1 MLCCAP
7 GVSTEQAWRTHLK
20 KRWPHA
26 ALRSAPV
33 FGEDEASADP
43 HQKYLEKHC
52 HDLLHC
58 RFFVQHQHADPRGY
72 FNTCLYRLNHSEC
85 RLPDA
90 DPSQLDHNDLYVYAK
105 YMRRVTIRAVQ
116 CSAML
121 TDARLL
127 DVWRSCVHCLN
138 IHWVRDEYFSHL
150 VALVAQLLQH
160 GALDTLVLFHFH
172 LSPRH
177 IGQLFQLCAGHG
189 PRCRLKS
196 GPSVSGP
203 GPDGPCFE
211 PAPGPSSANDPGPT
225 CSVDPGQMSS
235 DHVFGC
241 RVDLEYRSGSVNAV
255 NIEHVNT
262 EQTEHMNNEQTEH
275 VNVQQTEHTNNEQTE
290 LVNMQQTEHTNNEQT
305 EHVNMQQT
313 EHTNNEQTEHV
324 NVQQTEHS
332 NNEQTEHVNTEQT
345 EHMNNER
352 TEHVN
357 TEQAEH
363 SNNSEQTEHG
373 NRTQTEH
380 GHLDAELT
388 EPVSREQTEHVNRTQ
403 TEHGHLDAEL
413 TEPVNQEQT
422 EHVNRTQTEHG
433 HLDAELTEP
442 VNQEQTEHVN
452 RTQTEHGHLDAELTE
467 PVSREQIEHTDR
479 VDQTDQMDTQHTHED
494 GGTVPQGR
502 SLREAANLAL
512 QGLISQNAPQPS
524 EHTSLHT
531 LHQMSDFDID
541 TDTDDLFDAAVL
553 LTPSTGTLPLTWGC
567 GTEGVNPSARCN
579 TRSLGSLGI
588 ITSPHCSQLIK
599 ILVDILPRWQHLHR
613 LALYSAFVG
622 TDQFQEIIL
631 QKLDTSQLRELVMV
645 DCIFSKSRI
654 LLDTLQV
661 LVNSDRQ
668 KPIQHL
674 LLNNNVETISTYADP
689 MSFDIDGSTVDFL
702 GVVELDLSDNRMDDA
717 CVAML
722 ARLLRHDIALRQ
734 LKLDTC
740 QMREGRLL
748 HILRSMP
755 DGGRLETLSLAEI
768 IFSRETTLTAA
779 TEDELVS
786 VLQKT
791 RTLKF
796 LNVQGCHLS
805 ARLVT
810 SPAFIESIR
819 QHPSLTELNVADN
832 HLGE

>member
-1 MLCCAP
+1 M
-7 GVSTEQAWRTHLK
+7 
-20 KRWPHA
+20 
-26 ALRSAPV
+26 
-33 FGEDEASADP
+33 
-43 HQKYLEKHC
+43 
-52 HDLLHC
+52 
-58 RFFVQHQHADPRGY
+58 
-72 FNTCLYRLNHSEC
+72 
-85 RLPDA
+85 
-90 DPSQLDHNDLYVYAK
+90 
-105 YMRRVTIRAVQ
+105 
-116 CSAML
+116 
-121 TDARLL
+121 
-127 DVWRSCVHCLN
+127 
-138 IHWVRDEYFSHL
+138 
-150 VALVAQLLQH
+150 AQLLQH

-189 PRCRLKS
+189 PRCRLKC

-211 PAPGPSSANDPGPT
+211 SVPGPSSANDPGPS
-225 CSVDPGQMSS
+225 CSVGPGQMSS

-380 GHLDAELT
+380 VQHGHLDAELT
-388 EPVSREQTEHVNRTQ
+388 EPVNREQTEHVNRTQ
-403 TEHGHLDAEL
+403 TEH
-413 TEPVNQEQT
+413 VQ
-422 EHVNRTQTEHG
+422 HG

-442 VNQEQTEHVN
+442 VNREQT
-452 RTQTEHGHLDAELTE
+452 
-467 PVSREQIEHTDR
+467 EHTDR

-613 LALYSAFVG
+613 LALYSAC
-622 TDQFQEIIL
+622 E
-631 QKLDTSQLRELVMV
+631 
-645 DCIFSKSRI
+645 
-654 LLDTLQV
+654 
-661 LVNSDRQ
+661 
-668 KPIQHL
+668 
-674 LLNNNVETISTYADP
+674 
-689 MSFDIDGSTVDFL
+689 
-702 GVVELDLSDNRMDDA
+702 
-717 CVAML
+717 
-722 ARLLRHDIALRQ
+722 
-734 LKLDTC
+734 
-740 QMREGRLL
+740 
-748 HILRSMP
+748 
-755 DGGRLETLSLAEI
+755 
-768 IFSRETTLTAA
+768 
-779 TEDELVS
+779 
-786 VLQKT
+786 
-791 RTLKF
+791 
-796 LNVQGCHLS
+796 
-805 ARLVT
+805 
-810 SPAFIESIR
+810 
-819 QHPSLTELNVADN
+819 
-832 HLGE
+832 